1 MSERDID
8 HMLNIGY
15 WIQVSPLA
23 NAGSGWICGI
33 YKRGKKTGNWVT
45 EVSKK
50 FDHPY
55 ECYNWAEE
63 EIHTLLRNTK

>member
-1 MSERDID
+1 MEAREID
-8 HMLNIGY
+8 HMLELGY

-33 YKRGKKTGNWVT
+33 YKRGKISGNWIT

-50 FDHPY
+50 FDNPLGCF
-55 ECYNWAEE
+55 EWADK
-63 EIHTLLRNTK
+63 EIVQLINKVK